1 MAWHPESPARRK
13 RWAEIQAEW
22 LRRQRDFAEIWTETP
37 RPKSEADRDGM
48 AASPSRPAPLAGPR
62 LGVRRGKRE

>member
-13 RWAEIQAEW
+13 RWAAIQAEW

-48 AASPSRPAPLAGPR
+48 AANPSRPAPWQDR
-62 LGVRRGKRE
+62 VRGVRRGKP